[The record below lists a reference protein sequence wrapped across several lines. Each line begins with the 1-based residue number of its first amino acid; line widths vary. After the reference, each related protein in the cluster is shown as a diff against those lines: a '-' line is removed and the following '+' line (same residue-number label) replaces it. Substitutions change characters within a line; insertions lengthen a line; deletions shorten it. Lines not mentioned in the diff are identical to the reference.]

1 MAQPRSTPM
10 TAETKIGGPKTAGLL
25 LAVFPASTALYALF
39 NGVQSIVLPAQVQ
52 AFDSANKIGNLA
64 VLSAVVAL
72 IAMVGSP
79 IGGAVSDRTRSRFGR
94 RSPWLAA
101 TSIVAAILTVAMNYA
116 ADLLVLTITMSAVWL
131 VANIY
136 GGALVAVMPDRV
148 PEQRRG
154 VASAVLG
161 ISTPVGVILGV
172 NIASHSTQ
180 VVSYTIFAVA
190 LVVTTAIFLVGAREK
205 SSLDLPRPPHVTFSL
220 RGLSTGAAAFFS
232 AFQHQDF
239 TLAFASRF
247 FLFLSYF
254 TVSGYSFFVFQD
266 YIGLEQIPGADAAT
280 AVSTSL
286 SLSIVAWVVVAAI
299 TGPLADK
306 LGRRK
311 LFVGVSA
318 VGLAVSL
325 IIPLIWPTWTGMI
338 VYSVCIG
345 AAIGTYFAVDL
356 AVMTKVLPNPETA
369 GRDFGILNAATGMP
383 IVLSPLIAAGAISF
397 LGGYPALFIFG
408 MVAAVVAGVLMFR
421 IRSLR

>member
-1 MAQPRSTPM
+1 MPK
-10 TAETKIGGPKTAGLL
+10 TAEPKVRRPKVAGLL

-52 AFDSANKIGNLA
+52 AFDPENKIGNLA
-64 VLSAVVAL
+64 ILSAVVAL
-72 IAMVGSP
+72 VAMVGSP

-101 TSIVAAILTVAMNYA
+101 TSIAAAILTIAMNFA
-116 ADLLVLTITMSAVWL
+116 ANLVVLTVTMSALWL

-154 VASAVLG
+154 LASAVLG
-161 ISTPVGVILGV
+161 ISTPVGVIVGV
-172 NIASHSTQ
+172 NIASQSSQ
-180 VVSYTIFAVA
+180 VVSYTTFAVA

-205 SSLDLPRPPHVTFSL
+205 SSLSLPRPPRVAFSL
-220 RGLSTGAAAFFS
+220 RGLASGTAAFLS
-232 AFQHQDF
+232 AFHDQDF

-254 TVSGYSFFVFQD
+254 TVSGYAFFVFQD
-266 YIGLEQIPGADAAT
+266 YIGLEQIPGGDAAT

-286 SLSIVAWVVVAAI
+286 SLSIVAWVAVAAI

-318 VGLAVSL
+318 IGLAGSL
-325 IIPLIWPTWTGMI
+325 VIPLIWPTWTGMI
-338 VYSVCIG
+338 VYSLCIG

-383 IVLSPLIAAGAISF
+383 IVLSPLIAAGLISF
-397 LGGYPALFIFG
+397 LGGYPALFVFG
-408 MVAAVVAGVLMFR
+408 MVAAVVAGILMFR

>member
-1 MAQPRSTPM
+1 MAQPSLIPKS
-10 TAETKIGGPKTAGLL
+10 AEPKVRRPKVAGLL

-52 AFDSANKIGNLA
+52 AFDPENKIGNLA
-64 VLSAVVAL
+64 ILSAVVAL
-72 IAMVGSP
+72 VAMVGSP

-101 TSIVAAILTVAMNYA
+101 TSIAAAILTIAMNFA
-116 ADLLVLTITMSAVWL
+116 ANLVVLTVIMSALWL

-154 VASAVLG
+154 LASAVLG
-161 ISTPVGVILGV
+161 ISTPVGVIVGV
-172 NIASHSTQ
+172 NIASQSSQ

-205 SSLDLPRPPHVTFSL
+205 SSMNLPRPPRVTFSL
-220 RGLSTGAAAFFS
+220 RGLTTGTMAFFS
-232 AFQHQDF
+232 AFRNRDF

-254 TVSGYSFFVFQD
+254 TVSGYAFFVFQD
-266 YIGLEQIPGADAAT
+266 YIGLEQIPGGDAAT

-286 SLSIVAWVVVAAI
+286 SLSIVAWVAVAAI

-318 VGLAVSL
+318 IGLAGSL
-325 IIPLIWPTWTGMI
+325 VIPLIWPTWTGMI
-338 VYSVCIG
+338 VYSLCIG

-383 IVLSPLIAAGAISF
+383 IVLSPLIAAGLISF
-397 LGGYPALFIFG
+397 LGGYPALFVFG
-408 MVAAVVAGVLMFR
+408 MVAAVVAGILMFR